1 MEGKRP
7 LVVPNISKSH
17 EGSQPPLSALKVP
30 KEPFFIAS
38 LRKAAALRR
47 DTMGGIQTFLF
58 STIRT
63 EGFKASPPCCDSF
76 FKAEGNRV
84 TLVEKAL
91 ENEFILLIIK
101 EKKRR
106 DQETENE

>member
-1 MEGKRP
+1 
-7 LVVPNISKSH
+7 
-17 EGSQPPLSALKVP
+17 
-30 KEPFFIAS
+30 
-38 LRKAAALRR
+38 
-47 DTMGGIQTFLF
+47 
-58 STIRT
+58 
-63 EGFKASPPCCDSF
+63 
-76 FKAEGNRV
+76 V